1 MFEHLKKIFFLL
13 LPIVFFWACSEKPEK
28 SIDSLSKLPIKFAK
42 KIVSSKALQ
51 YQIKLPDSWIRIDSS
66 FTESES
72 FEGYSDAHD
81 PDGFLSSITVAK
93 YTSSVD
99 DLEQESKRAQK
110 AAELPDVLKRV
121 TSGRS
126 TIIKGAFFEHIRDTE
141 KANYPVEIV
150 SFLLHANETN
160 TFYSITVSVP
170 KDEQFEVHMA
180 MLLQCVKEFKIN

>member
-1 MFEHLKKIFFLL
+1 MFEHLKKFFFLL

-51 YQIKLPDSWIRIDSS
+51 YQIKLPDSWILIDSS
-66 FTESES
+66 HTESES

-99 DLEQESKRAQK
+99 DLQQESKRAQK
-110 AAELPDVLKRV
+110 VAELPNVLKRV

-126 TIIKGAFFEHIRDTE
+126 TIIKGAFFEHIRATE
-141 KANYPVEIV
+141 KADYPVEIV

>member
-13 LPIVFFWACSEKPEK
+13 LTCVFFWACSEKPEK

-42 KIVSSKALQ
+42 KTVSSEALQ
-51 YQIKLPDSWIRIDSS
+51 YKMKIPDSWILIDSS
-66 FTESES
+66 YAESES
-72 FEGYSDAHD
+72 FEAYSDAHD

-121 TSGRS
+121 SSGKS
-126 TIIKGAFFEHIRDTE
+126 TIIKGTFFEHLRATE
-141 KANYPVEIV
+141 KADYPVEIV
-150 SFLLHANETN
+150 SFLLHTNEKN

-170 KDEQFEVHMA
+170 KDKQFEVHMS
-180 MLLQCVKEFKIN
+180 MLLQCVKEFKID